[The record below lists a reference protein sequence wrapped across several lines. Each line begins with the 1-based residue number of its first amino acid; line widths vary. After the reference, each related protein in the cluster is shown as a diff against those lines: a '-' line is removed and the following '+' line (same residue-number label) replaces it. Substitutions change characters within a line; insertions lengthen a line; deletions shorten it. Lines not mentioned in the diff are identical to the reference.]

1 MNNRRMKMRRCMMAL
16 ALLRWFTVPVSAA
29 PFTLAEVVESLSVRY
44 DRVDTYN
51 ADADVYQYST

>member
-1 MNNRRMKMRRCMMAL
+1 MRRCMMAL